1 MKKFIMFIG
10 AAIIAASLVSCGNN
24 TPKAVE
30 ENVDSVEVAVDTV
43 AVETVAE

>member
-1 MKKFIMFIG
+1 MLIG
-10 AAIIAASLVSCGNN
+10 AAIIAASLVSCSNN
-24 TPKAVE
+24 TPKAVD